1 MAKKGSGMVRGRSA
15 GSTVQRAREALTL
28 GNSHK
33 GVLEDRWPPGLLD
46 GTAVKVQLLSDNL
59 PGQIDRLT
67 RQKAG
72 TTAVQLAGQRGADE
86 TSALRFALARGK
98 LDAAILK
105 EAGSGT
111 RVNPRVSTQV
121 LAAIDAM
128 SGAAAAHP
136 AEFTAAGVLPKDVE
150 AIGRRRGQVSEAKG
164 EQVERK
170 VGRKLGTRERNRL
183 QVEIEEAIDRISAA
197 GVVHYTLHDP
207 RPDLAAAFRALVEH
221 APRIASD
228 EPETPSEP
236 AAPAVPDAGTP

>member
-136 AEFTAAGVLPKDVE
+136 ADRPAAWAGLRGEGRAGRAQGGAE
-150 AIGRRRGQVSEAKG
+150 AGNARAQ
-164 EQVERK
+164 
-170 VGRKLGTRERNRL
+170 
-183 QVEIEEAIDRISAA
+183 SAA
-197 GVVHYTLHDP
+197 GGD
-207 RPDLAAAFRALVEH
+207 
-221 APRIASD
+221 
-228 EPETPSEP
+228 
-236 AAPAVPDAGTP
+236 